1 MIDRYIYVIYYMVFL
16 TLCFP
21 NSMSTMSTVW
31 VTHRDLKPE
40 NIFLSDDFSI
50 TVGDFGLAGLQEAE
64 QGEGGGAAEDRNRG
78 IYNIHEPHLLKT
90 NCGTAGYKAPEIS
103 GAGGYEG
110 PPVRQRPHL

>member
-1 MIDRYIYVIYYMVFL
+1 MVFL

-40 NIFLSDDFSI
+40 NIFLGDEFSI
-50 TVGDFGLAGLQEAE
+50 KVGDFGLAGLQEAE
-64 QGEGGGAAEDRNRG
+64 QWEGGGAAEDRNRG

-110 PPVRQRPHL
+110 PPVRRKEGCRNLY